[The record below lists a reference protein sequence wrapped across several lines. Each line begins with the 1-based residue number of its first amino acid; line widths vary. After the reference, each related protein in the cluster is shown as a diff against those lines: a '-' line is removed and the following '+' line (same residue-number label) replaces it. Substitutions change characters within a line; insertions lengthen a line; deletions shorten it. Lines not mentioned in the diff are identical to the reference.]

1 MKPSPFSRHD
11 PECVVG
17 YPTTTYPPKP
27 SPSPLWGFA
36 LPAMVGVAMVVA
48 AAVIG
53 LAHWIY
59 R

>member
-1 MKPSPFSRHD
+1 MKPSPLPRQA
-11 PECVVG
+11 PECIVG
-17 YPTTTYPPKP
+17 YPDTTYPPKP

-36 LPAMVGVAMVVA
+36 LPMVGVAMVA

>member
-1 MKPSPFSRHD
+1 MKPTPPSNHD

-17 YPTTTYPPKP
+17 YPDVAYPPKP

-36 LPAMVGVAMVVA
+36 LPMVGAAMVA

-59 R
+59 Q

>member
-17 YPTTTYPPKP
+17 YPDSTHPTKTP
-27 SPSPLWGFA
+27 PSPLWGVA
-36 LPAMVGVAMVVA
+36 LPMVGAAMVA

-59 R
+59 Q

>member
-1 MKPSPFSRHD
+1 MKSCPFSRHD

-17 YPTTTYPPKP
+17 YPATTYPPKP
-27 SPSPLWGFA
+27 PPSPLWGFA
-36 LPAMVGVAMVVA
+36 LPMVGVAMVA